1 MKYNMKCISNIYNMP
16 LQTTNIFIKSE
27 YFFEKNESM
36 CGISHDEIVETS
48 LMMS

>member
-1 MKYNMKCISNIYNMP
+1 MELVVFLWYGTSKS
-16 LQTTNIFIKSE
+16 NIFIKSE

-36 CGISHDEIVETS
+36 CGISHDKIVETS